1 MLNLHKTDAYLLK
14 STLKSKLT
22 VKTLFLCIKYRIY
35 LPILIFEVQISKQ
48 MHFTLIRRLSV
59 SICRA
64 YRQINA
70 RSVNLPCEQTNKCT
84 SLTKVKV
91 GSANRQIN
99 VRQFAV
105 QITSTYNIN
114 EVKLRF
120 WVNCDHSSGNGNS
133 FHSIPQSRKRP
144 TGD

>member
-22 VKTLFLCIKYRIY
+22 VKTLFLWIKYRTY

-48 MHFTLIRRLSV
+48 MHFTLIRGLSV

-70 RSVNLPCEQTNKCT
+70 RSVNLPCE
-84 SLTKVKV
+84 
-91 GSANRQIN
+91 
-99 VRQFAV
+99 
-105 QITSTYNIN
+105 
-114 EVKLRF
+114 
-120 WVNCDHSSGNGNS
+120 
-133 FHSIPQSRKRP
+133 
-144 TGD
+144 